1 MFRYY
6 NKVDYKIDE
15 HHSLSSID
23 ITTRTKINDY
33 IFRVGGAGAR
43 NYLIQEGERPEGIAN
58 RLYGR
63 PSYAYILLLS
73 NNIHNLYDEW
83 PKDSET
89 FKKYIIENL
98 IEKFGKDKIEYLG
111 QIERLEVLDLIKKS
125 KIALNTTHEGGWG
138 FIGECFAVGTLLL
151 YTRNHYLF
159 NHNYDSFHLNFT
171 LSDRDDLND
180 ILSNEELYHK
190 LQENMICRYN
200 NEHSAKSIGSK
211 YFDLIKTTLLENE

>member
-15 HHSLSSID
+15 YHSLSAID

-33 IFRVGGAGAR
+33 IFRAGGAGAR
-43 NYLIQEGERPEGIAN
+43 DYLIQEGERPEGIAN

-89 FKKYIIENL
+89 FKKYIIEKYGS
-98 IEKFGKDKIEYLG
+98 ITAARSQVRFYYTGD
-111 QIERLEVLDLIKKS
+111 
-125 KIALNTTHEGGWG
+125 G
-138 FIGECFAVGTLLL
+138 FITSQSTYESLIDGGKYNETDYEYESRL
-151 YTRNHYLF
+151 
-159 NHNYDSFHLNFT
+159 
-171 LSDRDDLND
+171 
-180 ILSNEELYHK
+180 NEEKRSIKILQPNLVKRIEVAIQESLYST
-190 LQENMICRYN
+190 EN
-200 NEHSAKSIGSK
+200 
-211 YFDLIKTTLLENE
+211 F